1 MKKLLCLLLSF
12 VFLTGCQPV
21 EQGSPDIKDLPPEEL
36 SHWKDIDQ
44 AEVPEDIYIWE
55 DVGATILLPEGTM
68 EVCDVTVRKDS
79 GAGVI
84 WFEFKDGG
92 DTAFWLKAYEKPSD
106 DLCGLPP
113 QEPLEEQLGV
123 FTLGETDTHIIQ
135 VMTSTCGTLNNEEI
149 RPLWEEMR
157 QKAVEMT
164 EENII
169 LFEQ

>member
-1 MKKLLCLLLSF
+1 MKKLLCLLLALGL
-12 VFLTGCQPV
+12 LTGCQPMD
-21 EQGSPDIKDLPPEEL
+21 EGDPDSYEIPADEY
-36 SHWKDIDQ
+36 
-44 AEVPEDIYIWE
+44 VWE

-68 EVCDVTVRKDS
+68 EHCNVTVRKDS
-79 GAGVI
+79 GAGVV

-92 DTAFWLKAYEKPSD
+92 DAAFWLKAYEKPSD
-106 DLCGLPP
+106 DFCGLPT

-123 FTLGETDTHIIQ
+123 FTLGETDTHTLQ

-157 QKAVEMT
+157 AKAAEMT

>member
-1 MKKLLCLLLSF
+1 MKKWFCLILCLGLF
-12 VFLTGCQPV
+12 TGCQPA
-21 EQGSPDIKDLPPEEL
+21 EQGSPEPKDL
-36 SHWKDIDQ
+36 SHWTDKDL
-44 AEVPEDIYIWE
+44 AEVPADEYVWE
-55 DVGATILLPEGTM
+55 EVGATILLPEGTM

-92 DTAFWLKAYEKPSD
+92 DAAFWLKAYEKPSD

-113 QEPLEEQLGV
+113 LESLEEQLGV
-123 FTLGETDTHIIQ
+123 FTLGETESHIIQ

-157 QKAVEMT
+157 QKAWEMT
-164 EENII
+164 EANIV
-169 LFEQ
+169 FPGK